1 VFLNG
6 CATHFLN
13 KDICM
18 NTHDFRDNVTS
29 ENVADLPRQLTL
41 EETQQIGGG
50 ATLVE
55 YVMLITAAH

>member
-1 VFLNG
+1 
-6 CATHFLN
+6 
-13 KDICM
+13 M